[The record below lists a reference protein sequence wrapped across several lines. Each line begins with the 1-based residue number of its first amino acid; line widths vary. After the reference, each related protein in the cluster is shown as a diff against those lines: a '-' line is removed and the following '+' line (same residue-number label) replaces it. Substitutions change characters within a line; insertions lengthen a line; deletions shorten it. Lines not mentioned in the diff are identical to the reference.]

1 MATFVK
7 ALRMLS
13 PALMIDFLTE
23 LVRTHLSYPG
33 YLAENVCGISCF
45 KFVCFR
51 KCELYNEVTSKNMM
65 HGTCILSFA
74 AFCAIATGNSLLMQK
89 NFVFIKLRMS

>member
-23 LVRTHLSYPG
+23 LVRTHLLYLG
-33 YLAENVCGISCF
+33 YLTENVCGIPCF

-51 KCELYNEVTSKNMM
+51 ECGFYREVTSKNMM
-65 HGTCILSFA
+65 HGTSILSFA
-74 AFCAIATGNSLLMQK
+74 AFCAIATGSNLLMQK